1 MKEYKDGNIE
11 VENEAFDRYMQNV
24 NLLEELF
31 CTKAISDRSIE
42 DESSISNHNPTSM
55 EDNNAATILG
65 LKLKMRSNPVRT
77 RNFRK
82 RIQQIV
88 DQGLK
93 KLQKCELDEH
103 DNGPFDPKKLDIGPK
118 TAKDWWA
125 ERASTLNDLVDK
137 LNKARNKE
145 DLRSCLELKSQL
157 FNHHKKSQLESGDTK
172 LLTEQTA
179 KNDLQ
184 SKREI
189 NFSLPTLIT
198 TTEIDQETLR
208 SVDAHFSSIDQIENL

>member
-1 MKEYKDGNIE
+1 M
-11 VENEAFDRYMQNV
+11 ENEAFDRYMQNV

-31 CTKAISDRSIE
+31 STKTIPDGSTE
-42 DESSISNHNPTSM
+42 DESSILNHNPTSM
-55 EDNNAATILG
+55 EENIEVTISG

-77 RNFRK
+77 SNFRK

-93 KLQKCELDEH
+93 KLQKCELDDRVE
-103 DNGPFDPKKLDIGPK
+103 GPVDPKELDKGPK
-118 TAKDWWA
+118 SAEDWWA
-125 ERASTLNDLVDK
+125 ERALTLNDLVDK
-137 LNKARNKE
+137 LNKARNEE
-145 DLRSCLELKSQL
+145 DLKSCLEVKSQL
-157 FNHHKKSQLESGDTK
+157 FNHHKESQLESGDTE

-179 KNDLQ
+179 NNDLEP
-184 SKREI
+184 KREL
-189 NFSLPTLIT
+189 NLSLPTLIT